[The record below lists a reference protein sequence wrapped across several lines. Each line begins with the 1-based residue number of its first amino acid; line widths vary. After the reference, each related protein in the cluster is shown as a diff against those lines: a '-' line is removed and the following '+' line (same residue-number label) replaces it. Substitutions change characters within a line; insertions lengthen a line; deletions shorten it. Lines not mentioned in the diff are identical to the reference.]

1 MPSKYFTFVCAA
13 CVTAVFF
20 LYFHFGEEV
29 SRLEATNRKLEY
41 ALARIQ
47 FSNVEPPAAAAAS
60 RVRSSADI
68 GDNAGAA
75 STLFSLSSV
84 DEVLDN
90 LVVIY
95 NRVPK
100 TGSTSFMG
108 VAYDLCSRN
117 RFNVLHINTTKNI
130 HVMSL
135 SDQAR
140 FVYNASLWSAKKPA
154 LYHGHIAF
162 LDFSRFG
169 MSQKPI
175 FINLIR
181 KPLDRLVSYYYFLRY
196 GDDFRPYLV
205 RRRQGDKMTFDE
217 CVEQQEQDCASE
229 HMWMQVP
236 FFCGHM
242 ADCWIPGN
250 EWALQQAK
258 HNLVQHYLLVGVT
271 EELQDFV
278 TLLESALPRFFQ
290 GASELFSTGK
300 KSHLRKTTNKIEPS
314 PETVSK
320 IQQSPIW
327 KMENEFYEFA
337 LEHFHFIKK
346 RTLTIKDGVLTDKG
360 QQFLYEKIRP
370 K

>member
-1 MPSKYFTFVCAA
+1 MAIRWSRMMQGKHVIILGAVC
-13 CVTAVFF
+13 CV
-20 LYFHFGEEV
+20 L
-29 SRLEATNRKLEY
+29 S
-41 ALARIQ
+41 
-47 FSNVEPPAAAAAS
+47 
-60 RVRSSADI
+60 
-68 GDNAGAA
+68 
-75 STLFSLSSV
+75 FSLYYHL
-84 DEVLDN
+84 DGKIQQMKAINQQLETEVAHIRHKINQLGKDDDVTNERASAVNLLSPSLDGLMDD

-108 VAYDLCSRN
+108 VAYDLCAKN
-117 RFNVLHINTTKNI
+117 KYKVLHVNTTKNI

-140 FVYNASLWSAKKPA
+140 FVYNVTSWASKKPA
-154 LYHGHIAF
+154 LYHGHIAY

-169 MSQKPI
+169 VYQKPV

-181 KPLDRLVSYYYFLRY
+181 KPLDRLVSYYYFLRH

-217 CVEQQEQDCASE
+217 CVERQEEDCAAVN
-229 HMWMQVP
+229 MWMQIP
-236 FFCGHM
+236 FFCGHS

-258 HNLVQHYLLVGVT
+258 YNLIQNYLLVGVT
-271 EELQDFV
+271 EELPDFIA
-278 TLLESALPRFFQ
+278 LLEGALPRFFQ
-290 GASELFSTGK
+290 GASELFLNGK

-314 PETVSK
+314 PETVAR
-320 IQQSPIW
+320 IQQSSIW
-327 KMENEFYEFA
+327 KMENEFYKFA
-337 LEHFHFIKK
+337 LENFHYVKK
-346 RTLTIKDGVLTDKG
+346 RTLVMKNGVLTHKG